1 MSRPVLREAG
11 GEIPLVYS
19 PCAVGALQSGKGGCG
34 VEKYIADGGRSSGV
48 ALQWEISNHLM
59 RLGSKALVVSNEEKS
74 WNTWQVGMEKVN
86 EIKPLM
92 NASRV

>member
-1 MSRPVLREAG
+1 MLRTRRLRRRSRDENGVVDAAFGRHAAK
-11 GEIPLVYS
+11 ID
-19 PCAVGALQSGKGGCG
+19 GKR
-34 VEKYIADGGRSSGV
+34 AASTGGRSSGV

>member
-1 MSRPVLREAG
+1 M
-11 GEIPLVYS
+11 Y
-19 PCAVGALQSGKGGCG
+19 K
-34 VEKYIADGGRSSGV
+34 ADGGRSSGV

-74 WNTWQVGMEKVN
+74 RKTWQVGMEKVN
-86 EIKPLM
+86 EIEPLM